1 MKKQGKG
8 KTRSER
14 KEELLAL
21 EKGMWQQVENYMADP
36 VKLLEYLEF
45 VSRFPQYSVHNRMLI
60 ASQRDGAV
68 AVGSFGFYK
77 AQGVKIKKGERA
89 LKVLAPC
96 HSTMFKRPNGGW
108 TSLKY
113 ATQAE
118 KEAIANGELKKVT
131 WDYYRPVPVFDVTQT
146 DLPKE
151 KYPELFPNLH
161 VDYATTAEFDAQGVY
176 DGAMA
181 ILSKLGAVLTT
192 ADTASWDGGTAKGYY
207 RPATKEI
214 VLNPANTATENSQVL
229 LHELAHAILHSAEE
243 NAVQRELGL
252 AHHRDLK
259 TNEKEL
265 QAEMTSYLICQASG
279 VDTTAQTTR
288 YIASWTD
295 KGQNIQRERLA
306 VFFDEIVKV
315 ADYVSDVIA
324 EHKRVM
330 APAVM
335 VQN

>member
-1 MKKQGKG
+1 MKKQAK
-8 KTRSER
+8 SER
-14 KEELLAL
+14 QAELMAL
-21 EKGMWQQVENYMADP
+21 EKGMWEQVESYMDDP
-36 VKLLEYLEF
+36 AQLLEYLKF
-45 VSRFPQYSVHNRMLI
+45 ISRFPQYSVHNRMLI
-60 ASQRDGAV
+60 ASQREGAV

-77 AQGVKIKKGERA
+77 AQGIKIKKGERA

-96 HSTMFKRPNGGW
+96 QSTMFKRPNGGW

-118 KEAIANGELKKVT
+118 KNAIAAGELKKVT
-131 WDYYRPVPVFDVTQT
+131 WNYYRPVPVFDVTQT

-161 VDYATTAEFDAQGVY
+161 VDYATTAEFDAQGIY

-192 ADTASWDGGTAKGYY
+192 ADTVSWDGGAAKGYY

-229 LHELAHAILHSAEE
+229 LHELAHAILHSKEE
-243 NAVQRELGL
+243 NAVQRELSL
-252 AHHRDLK
+252 EHHRDLMRH
-259 TNEKEL
+259 EKEL
-265 QAEMTSYLICQASG
+265 QAEMTSYLICQANG

-288 YIASWTD
+288 YIAHWTA
-295 KGQNIQRERLA
+295 KGQNIKRERLA

-315 ADYVSDVIA
+315 AEYVNGVIA
-324 EHKRVM
+324 DHKRVV

-335 VQN
+335 A

>member
-1 MKKQGKG
+1 MKKQGK
-8 KTRSER
+8 SER

-21 EKGMWQQVENYMADP
+21 EKGMWEQVESYMDDP
-36 VKLLEYLEF
+36 AQLLEYLEF
-45 VSRFPQYSVHNRMLI
+45 ISRFPQYSVHNRMLI

-77 AQGVKIKKGERA
+77 AQGIKIKKGERA

-96 HSTMFKRPNGGW
+96 HSTMFKRANGKW

-113 ATQAE
+113 ATAAE

-181 ILSKLGAVLTT
+181 ILNKLGAVLTT
-192 ADTASWDGGTAKGYY
+192 ADTASWDGGVAKGYY

-243 NAVQRELGL
+243 NAVQRELSL
-252 AHHRDLK
+252 EHHRDLMRH
-259 TNEKEL
+259 EKEL
-265 QAEMTSYLICQASG
+265 QAEMTSYLICQANG

-288 YIASWTD
+288 YIAHWTA
-295 KGQNIQRERLA
+295 KGQNIKRERLA

-315 ADYVSDVIA
+315 AEYVNGVIA
-324 EHKRVM
+324 DHKRVM

-335 VQN
+335 A

>member
-1 MKKQGKG
+1 MKKQAK
-8 KTRSER
+8 SER
-14 KEELLAL
+14 QAELMAL
-21 EKGMWQQVENYMADP
+21 EKGMWEQVDSYMDDP
-36 VKLLEYLEF
+36 AQLLEYLKF
-45 VSRFPQYSVHNRMLI
+45 ISRFPQYSVHNRMLI
-60 ASQRDGAV
+60 ASQREGAV

-77 AQGVKIKKGERA
+77 AQGIKIKKGERA

-96 HSTMFKRPNGGW
+96 QSTMFKRPNGGW

-118 KEAIANGELKKVT
+118 KNAIAAGELKKVT
-131 WDYYRPVPVFDVTQT
+131 WNYYRPVPVFDVTQT

-161 VDYATTAEFDAQGVY
+161 VDYATTAEFDAQGIY

-181 ILSKLGAVLTT
+181 ILSKLGAVLMT
-192 ADTASWDGGTAKGYY
+192 ADTASWDGGAAKGYY

-229 LHELAHAILHSAEE
+229 LHELAHAILHSKEE
-243 NAVQRELGL
+243 NAVQRELSL
-252 AHHRDLK
+252 EHHRDLMRH
-259 TNEKEL
+259 EKEL
-265 QAEMTSYLICQASG
+265 QAEMTSYLICQANG

-288 YIASWTD
+288 YIAHWTA
-295 KGQNIQRERLA
+295 KGQNVKRERLA

-315 ADYVSDVIA
+315 AEYVNDVIA
-324 EHKRVM
+324 DHKRVV

-335 VQN
+335 A

>member
-1 MKKQGKG
+1 MKQQTKSKSKRQA
-8 KTRSER
+8 
-14 KEELLAL
+14 ELMAL
-21 EKGMWQQVENYMADP
+21 EKGMWEQVESYMDDP
-36 VKLLEYLEF
+36 AQLLEYLKF
-45 VSRFPQYSVHNRMLI
+45 ISRFPQYSVHNRMLI
-60 ASQRDGAV
+60 ASQREGAV

-77 AQGVKIKKGERA
+77 AQGIKIKKGERA
-89 LKVLAPC
+89 LKALAPC
-96 HSTMFKRPNGGW
+96 QSTMFKRPNGGW

-118 KEAIANGELKKVT
+118 KNAIAAGELKKVT
-131 WDYYRPVPVFDVTQT
+131 WNYYRPVPVFDVTQT

-161 VDYATTAEFDAQGVY
+161 VDYATTAEFDAQGIY

-181 ILSKLGAVLTT
+181 ILSKLGAVLMT
-192 ADTASWDGGTAKGYY
+192 ADTASWDGGAAKGYY

-229 LHELAHAILHSAEE
+229 LHELAHAILHSKEE
-243 NAVQRELGL
+243 NAVQRELSL
-252 AHHRDLK
+252 EHHRDLMRH
-259 TNEKEL
+259 EKEL
-265 QAEMTSYLICQASG
+265 QAEMTSYLICQANG

-288 YIASWTD
+288 YIAHWTA
-295 KGQNIQRERLA
+295 KGQNVKRERLA

-315 ADYVSDVIA
+315 AEYVNDVIA
-324 EHKRVM
+324 DHKRVV

-335 VQN
+335 A